1 MPSGKTPTRPTGILS
16 YLCRVKCALTIAG
29 SDSGGGAGIQADLKT
44 FEAFQVFGLSVV
56 TALTAQNTQ
65 GVAGVFPVTPEFVRL
80 QMETVLNDFSP
91 GAVKTGMLA
100 DAALIQTIA
109 TELGRN
115 FIPFVCD
122 PVMISTSGHR
132 LLASDSLA
140 VLQSELLPLA
150 TVITPN
156 VEEAALLAGMEIH
169 SRETLIQA
177 GKRLLEAYPYTT
189 LVLKGGH
196 LPGNDQTGQV
206 RDIILSREGME
217 EIVSTYRKDIQTH
230 GTGCTLS
237 AAICAG
243 LAKGLPVA
251 DAIRRARAYLT
262 RAIAQAP
269 VGIGKGFTPLC
280 HHLR

>member
-1 MPSGKTPTRPTGILS
+1 M
-16 YLCRVKCALTIAG
+16 KCALTIAG

-44 FEAFQVFGLSVV
+44 FEAFQVFGISVI

-65 GVAGVFPVTPEFVRL
+65 GVAGVFPVSPEFVQL
-80 QMETVLNDFSP
+80 QMETVLKDFSP
-91 GAVKTGMLA
+91 GAAKTGMLA
-100 DAALIQTIA
+100 DASLIEVVAARLRESALP
-109 TELGRN
+109 L
-115 FIPFVCD
+115 VCD

-132 LLASDSLA
+132 LLDPGAIDALRS
-140 VLQSELLPLA
+140 QLLPLA

-156 VEEAALLAGMEIH
+156 VDEAALLAGMEIH

-177 GKRLLEAYPYTT
+177 GKRLLEAYPRAT

-196 LPGNDQTGQV
+196 LPGNEQTGQV

-237 AAICAG
+237 ASICAG
-243 LAKGLPVA
+243 LAKGLPVS
-251 DAIRRARAYLT
+251 DAIKRARAYLT

-269 VGIGKGFTPLC
+269 VGIGKGFTPLR